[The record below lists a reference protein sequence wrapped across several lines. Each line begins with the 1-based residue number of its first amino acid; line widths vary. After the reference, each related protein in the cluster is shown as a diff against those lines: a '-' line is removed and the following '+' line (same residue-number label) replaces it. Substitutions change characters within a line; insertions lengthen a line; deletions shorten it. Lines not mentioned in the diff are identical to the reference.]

1 MVEVGLGHYC
11 FVEADSSHWTDLT
24 GKDSAVVSLG
34 SVYVLVL
41 LEMVERP
48 LKIG

>member
-11 FVEADSSHWTDLT
+11 FVEADSSHWAYLA
-24 GKDSAVVSLG
+24 GKDSAVVLLG
-34 SVYVLVL
+34 SVYVLIL
-41 LEMVERP
+41 LEMVEKS